1 MPPDDEKPRAEG
13 LARFLLAVVMLL
25 APCVYVGR
33 LTLAEP
39 ETSPRP
45 ERPLWANTL
54 LLTVGRWPTPAR
66 LPEGPNFAE
75 LASGGIEIAGVYAAS
90 DQPGPAAVSLLTGRF
105 RLNHGVD
112 GPERALPPGAWTL
125 ASAALESGARTA
137 AFLQSDYVGR
147 HGIAGFETTREDP
160 AGELS
165 TLAREAADWLAE
177 HAGERRF
184 LWLHAEQAGPQG
196 ADLEAALEALW
207 GRLGERQEQF
217 QTLTL
222 FTALAGPQR
231 PEPDLGLRVPVR
243 IKLPNNVN
251 ARRRAEVLLSQ
262 VDLAGTL
269 RDLLRLP
276 GPSLARGQ
284 APLQSRSRSGY
295 QALEGAELKEPLW
308 IDGTFGS
315 LARWPDV
322 RILARPTTPGAAPAL
337 EFFSLPRWNVGPESA
352 QPLPEAE
359 RGPAEDRFWR
369 LRGSLLEGATSG
381 LPSGG

>member
-1 MPPDDEKPRAEG
+1 M
-13 LARFLLAVVMLL
+13 
-25 APCVYVGR
+25 
-33 LTLAEP
+33 
-39 ETSPRP
+39 
-45 ERPLWANTL
+45 
-54 LLTVGRWPTPAR
+54 
-66 LPEGPNFAE
+66 
-75 LASGGIEIAGVYAAS
+75 
-90 DQPGPAAVSLLTGRF
+90 
-105 RLNHGVD
+105 
-112 GPERALPPGAWTL
+112 
-125 ASAALESGARTA
+125 
-137 AFLQSDYVGR
+137 
-147 HGIAGFETTREDP
+147 
-160 AGELS
+160 
-165 TLAREAADWLAE
+165 
-177 HAGERRF
+177 
-184 LWLHAEQAGPQG
+184 
-196 ADLEAALEALW
+196 
-207 GRLGERQEQF
+207 
-217 QTLTL
+217 
-222 FTALAGPQR
+222 
-231 PEPDLGLRVPVR
+231 PVR

-359 RGPAEDRFWR
+359 RRPAEDRFWR